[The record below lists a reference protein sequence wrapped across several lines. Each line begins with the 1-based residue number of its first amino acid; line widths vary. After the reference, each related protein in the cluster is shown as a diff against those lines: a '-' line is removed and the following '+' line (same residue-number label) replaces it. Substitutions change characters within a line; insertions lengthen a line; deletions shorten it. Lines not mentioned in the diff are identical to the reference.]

1 MTLRAFAVQLIAF
14 LSIAVAMPASAG
26 THDAVQTT
34 WRLLDYIA
42 VDYTEAVSGG
52 EVTNELEYAEMQE
65 FSASVAERMA
75 ALPANAHRAQLVAEA
90 EALVESIST
99 KVEPA
104 VVARDA
110 RRLASELI
118 AAFPV
123 PLAPEA
129 APDLARGAALRR
141 PAARAGRARE
151 GPRRGP
157 RSFLPAFAF
166 LACSALDRF
175 RIDFG

>member
-75 ALPANAHRAQLVAEA
+75 ALPANALT
-90 EALVESIST
+90 ALCGQY
-99 KVEPA
+99 A
-104 VVARDA
+104 V
-110 RRLASELI
+110 
-118 AAFPV
+118 
-123 PLAPEA
+123 
-129 APDLARGAALRR
+129 
-141 PAARAGRARE
+141 
-151 GPRRGP
+151 
-157 RSFLPAFAF
+157 
-166 LACSALDRF
+166 
-175 RIDFG
+175 